1 MCAFVSVLLLL
12 TGNTTKTFAVIK
24 ITFDEKC
31 KKRLSKLEMQ
41 LNYIF
46 YTADVLKLQKCKI

>member
-12 TGNTTKTFAVIK
+12 TGNKTKTFAVIK

-31 KKRLSKLEMQ
+31 KLEMQ
-41 LNYIF
+41 LNSIF
-46 YTADVLKLQKCKI
+46 

>member
-12 TGNTTKTFAVIK
+12 TGNKTKTFAVIK

-31 KKRLSKLEMQ
+31 KLEMQ
-41 LNYIF
+41 LNSNF
-46 YTADVLKLQKCKI
+46 LSAEVLKLQKCKI